1 MACKGSTFAQR
12 GNVMPDTVHLEE
24 TTANFIAAM
33 GAAATGVSVV
43 TTEGLAGRFGLTV
56 SAVSSVSADPPML
69 LACVNRKSPAVA
81 AMDRNGR
88 FAVNFLGANNQ
99 EVAEVFAG
107 RPKTGKSYDFER
119 HDWNSGST
127 GMPVLADA
135 TASFE
140 CEIECSQDAGSHRIF
155 IGRVVA
161 AKRNSI
167 EPLVYCNRA
176 FGRVAQL

>member
-1 MACKGSTFAQR
+1 MQDLGLLA
-12 GNVMPDTVHLEE
+12 E

-56 SAVSSVSADPPML
+56 SAISSVSAEPPML

-88 FAVNFLGANNQ
+88 FAVNVLGSNSRD
-99 EVAEVFAG
+99 VAEVFAG
-107 RPKTGKSYDFER
+107 RPQSGKPYDFAR
-119 HDWNSGST
+119 HAWEEGAI
-127 GMPVLADA
+127 GQPVLSDA

-155 IGRVVA
+155 IGRVVN
-161 AKRNSI
+161 AKRNTA

-176 FGRVAQL
+176 FGRVAEL

>member
-1 MACKGSTFAQR
+1 MQAI
-12 GNVMPDTVHLEE
+12 DHLAE

-56 SAVSSVSADPPML
+56 SAISSVSAEPPML

-81 AMDRNGR
+81 AIDRNGR
-88 FAVNFLGANNQ
+88 FAVNVLGFNNR

-107 RPKTGKSYDFER
+107 RPRTGKPYDFER
-119 HDWNSGST
+119 HAWEEGST
-127 GMPVLADA
+127 GQPVLSDA
-135 TASFE
+135 TATFE

-155 IGRVVA
+155 IGRVVNA
-161 AKRNSI
+161 RRNSA

-176 FGRVAQL
+176 FGRVAGL

>member
-1 MACKGSTFAQR
+1 
-12 GNVMPDTVHLEE
+12 MPAMDHLAE

-43 TTEGLAGRFGLTV
+43 TTEGLADRFGLTV
-56 SAVSSVSADPPML
+56 SAISSVSAEPPML

-81 AMDRNGR
+81 AIDRNGR
-88 FAVNFLGANNQ
+88 FAVNVLGFNNK

-107 RPKTGKSYDFER
+107 RPRSGKPYDFNR
-119 HDWNSGST
+119 HIWEEGSM
-127 GMPVLADA
+127 GLPLLSDA

-155 IGRVVA
+155 IGRVVN
-161 AKRNSI
+161 AKRNTAA
-167 EPLVYCNRA
+167 PLVYCNRA
-176 FGRVAQL
+176 FGRVAEL

>member
-1 MACKGSTFAQR
+1 MQAMDQF
-12 GNVMPDTVHLEE
+12 EE

-56 SAVSSVSADPPML
+56 SAISSVSAEPPML

-88 FAVNFLGANNQ
+88 FAVNVLGFNNKD
-99 EVAEVFAG
+99 VAEVFAG
-107 RPKTGKSYDFER
+107 RPQSGKPYDFDR
-119 HDWNSGST
+119 HSWEEGAMGQPLLS
-127 GMPVLADA
+127 DA

-155 IGRVVA
+155 IGRVVNA
-161 AKRNSI
+161 RRNGA

-176 FGRVAQL
+176 FGRVAEL

>member
-1 MACKGSTFAQR
+1 M
-12 GNVMPDTVHLEE
+12 DHLAE

-56 SAVSSVSADPPML
+56 SAISSVSAEPPML
-69 LACVNRKSPAVA
+69 LAC
-81 AMDRNGR
+81 
-88 FAVNFLGANNQ
+88 
-99 EVAEVFAG
+99 AEVFAG
-107 RPKTGKSYDFER
+107 RPRSGKPYDFDR
-119 HDWNSGST
+119 HAWEEGSM
-127 GMPVLADA
+127 GQPLLADA

-155 IGRVVA
+155 IGRVVNA
-161 AKRNSI
+161 RRNTA

-176 FGRVAQL
+176 FGRVAEL

>member
-1 MACKGSTFAQR
+1 M
-12 GNVMPDTVHLEE
+12 DHLAE

-56 SAVSSVSADPPML
+56 SAISSVSAEPPML

-88 FAVNFLGANNQ
+88 FAVNVLGFNNKD
-99 EVAEVFAG
+99 VAEVFAG
-107 RPKTGKSYDFER
+107 RPQSGRPYDFDR
-119 HDWNSGST
+119 HAWEEGSM
-127 GMPVLADA
+127 GQPLLIDA

-155 IGRVVA
+155 IGRVVNA
-161 AKRNSI
+161 RRNGA
-167 EPLVYCNRA
+167 EPLVYCNRT
-176 FGRVAQL
+176 FGRVAEL

>member
-1 MACKGSTFAQR
+1 MQNLG
-12 GNVMPDTVHLEE
+12 HLAE

-56 SAVSSVSADPPML
+56 SAISSVSAEPPML

-88 FAVNFLGANNQ
+88 FAVNVLGFNNRD
-99 EVAEVFAG
+99 VAEIFAG
-107 RPKTGKSYDFER
+107 RPKCGRPYDFDR
-119 HDWNSGST
+119 HAWEEGST
-127 GMPVLADA
+127 GQPLLAGA

-155 IGRVVA
+155 IGRVVNARRNA
-161 AKRNSI
+161 A
-167 EPLVYCNRA
+167 EPLIYCNRA
-176 FGRVAQL
+176 FGRVAEL

>member
-1 MACKGSTFAQR
+1 MQGAE
-12 GNVMPDTVHLEE
+12 HLAE

-43 TTEGLAGRFGLTV
+43 TTEGMAGRFGLTV
-56 SAVSSVSADPPML
+56 SAISSVSAEPPML

-81 AMDRNGR
+81 AIDRNGR
-88 FAVNFLGANNQ
+88 FAVNVLGLNSKD
-99 EVAEVFAG
+99 VAEVFAG
-107 RPKTGKSYDFER
+107 RPRDGKPYDFER
-119 HDWNSGST
+119 HGWEEGAT
-127 GMPVLADA
+127 GMPVLTDA

-155 IGRVVA
+155 IGRVVN
-161 AKRNSI
+161 AKRNSA

-176 FGRVAQL
+176 FGRVSEL

>member
-1 MACKGSTFAQR
+1 MQ
-12 GNVMPDTVHLEE
+12 NVAHLAE

-33 GAAATGVSVV
+33 GAAATGVTVI
-43 TTEGLAGRFGLTV
+43 TTEGMAGRFGLTV
-56 SAVSSVSADPPML
+56 SAVSSVSAEPPML

-81 AMDRNGR
+81 AMDKNGR
-88 FAVNFLGANNQ
+88 FAVNVLGSNGR

-107 RPKTGKSYDFER
+107 RPQSGKPYDFER
-119 HDWNSGST
+119 HAWEEGSMGQPLLT
-127 GMPVLADA
+127 DA

-155 IGRVVA
+155 IGRVVKA
-161 AKRNSI
+161 RRNTA

-176 FGRVAQL
+176 FGRVAEL

>member
-1 MACKGSTFAQR
+1 MRATDHVA
-12 GNVMPDTVHLEE
+12 E

-56 SAVSSVSADPPML
+56 SAISSVSAEPPML
-69 LACVNRKSPAVA
+69 LACVNRKSPTVA
-81 AMDRNGR
+81 AMDQNGR
-88 FAVNFLGANNQ
+88 FAVNVLGSNNQ

-107 RPKTGKSYDFER
+107 RPKTGKPYDFER
-119 HDWNSGST
+119 HAWEEGST
-127 GMPVLADA
+127 GQPVLSDA

-155 IGRVVA
+155 IGRVVN
-161 AKRNSI
+161 AKRNSA

-176 FGRVAQL
+176 FGRVAGL